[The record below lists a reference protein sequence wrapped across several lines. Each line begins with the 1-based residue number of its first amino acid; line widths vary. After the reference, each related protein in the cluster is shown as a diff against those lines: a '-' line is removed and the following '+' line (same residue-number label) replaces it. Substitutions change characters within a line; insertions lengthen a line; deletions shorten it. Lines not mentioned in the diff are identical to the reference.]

1 MISIIIPACNEE
13 KYLLNTIKSIKS
25 QSFKDFEII
34 VVCDGCTDSTS
45 IIAKKHAHKVILNKE
60 RNGPTRPKNLG
71 AKKSSGDILV
81 FLDADT
87 TLTKDVLK
95 KINEVSHKIIVGTC
109 KIKPS
114 NNKFKHRF
122 MMSLKNNILCPLGVS
137 NGIIFCKKKDFFK
150 YGGFNEK
157 LKKGEDGH
165 FVRLLKKKG
174 RFIILKDPVISSTR
188 RFDSKGY
195 LKTFGY
201 WLREYFNPSNDDYEV
216 IR

>member
-13 KYLLNTIKSIKS
+13 KYLLDTIKSIKS

-34 VVCDGCTDSTS
+34 VVCDGCTDNTPL
-45 IIAKKHAHKVILNKE
+45 IAKKHSDKVILNKE

-87 TLTKDVLK
+87 HLTKDVLK
-95 KINEVSHKIIVGTC
+95 KINEVSDKIIVGTC

-114 NNKFKHRF
+114 NNKFKHRL
-122 MMSLKNNILCPLGVS
+122 MMSLKNNILCPFGVS
-137 NGIIFCKKKDFFK
+137 NGIIFCKKNDFFK
-150 YGGFNEK
+150 YNGFNEK

-174 RFIILKDPVISSTR
+174 RFIILKNHVISSTR

-195 LKTFGY
+195 IRTFGY
-201 WLREYFNPSNDDYEV
+201 WLREYFNPSNDDYEI